1 MELQVIDNFL
11 PEYQFNSLRELL
23 TGAGFPWYYTDH
35 SSQIGDGHGRYLH
48 SVYNTG
54 TGQITDYLPYF
65 DNCQQKL
72 GVKKLYRI
80 LVNSFKPSFLFRQN
94 TGFHTDNCPCPYVAL
109 FYIGT
114 NNGYTAF
121 EGGDKVKCVANRMVV
136 FDSSLSHAAVTCT
149 NNPRR
154 IAVNFNYE

>member
-23 TGAGFPWYYTDH
+23 TGAWFPWYYTDH

-94 TGFHTDNCPCPYVAL
+94 TGFHTDDIPCPYTSLTPACCCPNPPLPANPPNAFVA
-109 FYIGT
+109 
-114 NNGYTAF
+114 A
-121 EGGDKVKCVANRMVV
+121 CPP
-136 FDSSLSHAAVTCT
+136 
-149 NNPRR
+149 NPFCNSDN
-154 IAVNFNYE
+154 IDWPFA